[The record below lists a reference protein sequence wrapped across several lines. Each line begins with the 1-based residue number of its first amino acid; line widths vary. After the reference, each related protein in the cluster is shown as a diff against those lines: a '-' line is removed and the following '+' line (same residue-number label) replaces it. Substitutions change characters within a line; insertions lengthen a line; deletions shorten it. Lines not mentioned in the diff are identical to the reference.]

1 MIKGTFPIE
10 RFQNIE
16 TPFYYYDT
24 RVLRETLDTIRE
36 ELRHNPEYEM
46 HYAIKANANP
56 KILRIISA
64 AGFGAD
70 CVSGGEVRAAIE
82 AGFPASKVV
91 FAGVGKSDREIDL
104 ALRHSIA
111 CFNVESLEELQ
122 VINERAASLGTIAP
136 VAFRIN
142 PNVDACTHA
151 KITTGLSE
159 NKFGIDLGDTER
171 AIRTAH
177 SLAHIRYEGLHFHI
191 GSQILTDAPFRRLCH
206 RINELQER
214 LERQGIHTPGINVGG
229 GLGISY
235 EHPDDE
241 SIPRFEPYFDTF
253 RRHLALRP
261 GQQLH
266 FELGRSVVGQ
276 CGTLIA
282 RVLYVKQGTTRRFLI
297 LDAGMTELVRPAMY
311 GARHA
316 VQRIAL
322 PTDAAPAADAPRCT
336 YDVVGRLRQRP
347 TPAPLPARRPHR
359 HPLRRSLWRKHGL
372 HLQPAPPAP
381 HHRAVSEPEQPVKS
395 KNPTQRAPHARS
407 YFLSKTPKHP
417 RAAPPVPK
425 EKQLSGAS

>member
-1 MIKGTFPIE
+1 MHTHFPADKLL
-10 RFQNIE
+10 QHP
-16 TPFYYYDT
+16 TPYYYYDT
-24 RVLRETLDTIRE
+24 ALLDATLAEIDRCTHGE
-36 ELRHNPEYEM
+36 PHWHV

-56 KILRIISA
+56 AILRRIA
-64 AGFGAD
+64 RAGLGAD
-70 CVSGGEVRAAIE
+70 CVSGGEIEAAIA
-82 AGFPASKVV
+82 AGIPATRIVY
-91 FAGVGKSDREIDL
+91 AGVGKSDREIDL
-104 ALRHSIA
+104 ALRHGIA
-111 CFNVESLEELQ
+111 CFNVESLEELH

-214 LERQGIHTPGINVGG
+214 LERQGICTPGINVGG

-241 SIPRFEPYFDTF
+241 SIPRFETYFDTF
-253 RRHLALRP
+253 RHHLALRP
-261 GQQLH
+261 RQQLH

-322 PTDAAPAADAPRCT
+322 PTDATPAADAPRCT
-336 YDVVGRLRQRP
+336 YDVVGPVCESSDTFVKDQ
-347 TPAPLPARRPHR
+347 PLPPCRRGDLIAIR
-359 HPLRRSLWRKHGL
+359 SAGAYGESMASTYNLRPL
-372 HLQPAPPAP
+372 PPAI
-381 HHRAVSEPEQPVKS
+381 VQ
-395 KNPTQRAPHARS
+395 
-407 YFLSKTPKHP
+407 
-417 RAAPPVPK
+417 
-425 EKQLSGAS
+425 